1 MIKVISHP
9 TLVRQR
15 ENATILF
22 KTHGTSKK
30 KFMGCKDVGSK
41 MDTNVRPHDLIK
53 FT

>member
-1 MIKVISHP
+1 MQQSYLKHMGH
-9 TLVRQR
+9 L
-15 ENATILF
+15 
-22 KTHGTSKK
+22 KK